1 MIRRFIFA
9 ILVCGSAWA
18 QNMPLSSRPLH
29 SREVRECATCH
40 PAQAK
45 PHPATS
51 MAHAM
56 ELVSESAILKSHPVL
71 TFTEGAYSYHIER
84 KGDESIYSVTDGQ
97 QTLSAPIGWAFGLG
111 RAGQTYVFEKDGEL
125 YESRVSYYQELNGL
139 DLTIGAANLKPTN
152 ILQAAGRFMGR
163 DEKVRCF
170 GCHSTNASQGMQ
182 LTADKLTAG
191 VQCERCH
198 GDTGNHI
205 AAMKQGNAKLAQM
218 KDLRAF
224 STEQMSNFCGQCHR
238 TWEEIAAGGRLGVNN
253 IRFQPYRLTNSK
265 CYDTDDKRISCVACH
280 DPHQEIDR
288 TAAHYDEKC
297 QACHAGGKPEA
308 RRCKVSTSNCA
319 SCHMPKLE
327 MPGSHHQFTD
337 HQIRIA
343 RANEPYPE

>member
-1 MIRRFIFA
+1 MYFRFIIA
-9 ILVCGSAWA
+9 VLVCGSAWA
-18 QNMPLSSRPLH
+18 QNTPTAPFQH
-29 SREVRECATCH
+29 TREVRECASCH

-56 ELVSESAILKSHPVL
+56 ELVSEDAILKTHPVL
-71 TFTEGAYSYHIER
+71 TFTEGQYAYRIER
-84 KGDESIYSVTDGQ
+84 KGEQSIYSVTDGQ
-97 QTLSAPIGWAFGLG
+97 QTITVPIGWAFGLG
-111 RAGQTYVFEKDGEL
+111 RAGQTYVFEKDGDL
-125 YESRVSYYQELNGL
+125 YESRVSFYQELNGL

-170 GCHSTNASQGMQ
+170 GCHSTNANQGMQ
-182 LTADKLTAG
+182 LTLDKLTPG

-198 GDTGNHI
+198 GDSGNHLAGI
-205 AAMKQGNAKLAQM
+205 KQGNAALAQM

-224 STEQMSNFCGQCHR
+224 STEQTSNFCGQCHR
-238 TWEEIAAGGRLGVNN
+238 TWEEIASGGSMGINN

-265 CYDTDDKRISCVACH
+265 CYDTDDKRISCVGCH
-280 DPHQEIDR
+280 DPHQELDR
-288 TAAHYDEKC
+288 NTAHYDTKC
-297 QACHAGGKPEA
+297 QSCHSSGGKPAA
-308 RRCKVSTSNCA
+308 RVCKVSTTNCA

-337 HQIRIA
+337 HQIRIV
-343 RANEPYPE
+343 RTNERYPE